1 MVKFDRQ
8 NDENFVSLFHS
19 GFTEIVGW
27 AKIKGSG
34 KIRLA
39 VSEDPAILQPPLVF
53 ALVLS
58 FVFLLLATTSK
69 ATGLNFVCLVIIR
82 H

>member
-27 AKIKGSG
+27 AKIKGSA

-39 VSEDPAILQPPLVF
+39 ASEDPLSPSPPLVF

-58 FVFLLLATTSK
+58 FVFLLLPTTSK
-69 ATGLNFVCLVIIR
+69 ATGLNFICLVIKR